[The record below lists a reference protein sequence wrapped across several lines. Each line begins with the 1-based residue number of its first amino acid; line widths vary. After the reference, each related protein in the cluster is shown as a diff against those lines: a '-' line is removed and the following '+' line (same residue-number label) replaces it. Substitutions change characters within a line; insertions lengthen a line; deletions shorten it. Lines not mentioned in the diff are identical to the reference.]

1 MIKSSDVDQTLL
13 SIGTDLGTMGL
24 DMQNSGNLF
33 STFITPW
40 SDSSAAHTVEPDFHL
55 PACYNV
61 QPPAPG
67 PLKVHNFSEETLFF
81 MFYAHPRDAL
91 QEVAAQELWSRN
103 WRYSKELRLWIANE
117 SGHAQHSKPIDNG
130 RGEQGHFTFW
140 DPDNWEKGRKEFT
153 VMYADLEDKSTRAFT
168 GQTLQPNSTS
178 QPSSATAATTTTT
191 AAAPGANAT
200 TAVVAAPTAQPQAPS
215 QRPFQA
221 IGGVAV
227 ASI

>member
-1 MIKSSDVDQTLL
+1 
-13 SIGTDLGTMGL
+13 
-24 DMQNSGNLF
+24 
-33 STFITPW
+33 
-40 SDSSAAHTVEPDFHL
+40 
-55 PACYNV
+55 
-61 QPPAPG
+61 
-67 PLKVHNFSEETLFF
+67 
-81 MFYAHPRDAL
+81 
-91 QEVAAQELWSRN
+91 
-103 WRYSKELRLWIANE
+103 
-117 SGHAQHSKPIDNG
+117 
-130 RGEQGHFTFW
+130 
-140 DPDNWEKGRKEFT
+140 
-153 VMYADLEDKSTRAFT
+153 MYADLEDKSTRAFT